1 MSYLYLPT
9 EQWRVDIFIGINL
22 SYLINQFLIQLFV
35 GIFPHSQCKA
45 VSFQEMDLG
54 KSSAFEKWGFQL
66 ELFLQRRFTSIG
78 YCKYKEVLTYFLFV
92 SRKFRYKTVG
102 TTYPKW

>member
-1 MSYLYLPT
+1 MSYLYQLNSGGLIYLL
-9 EQWRVDIFIGINL
+9 ELIFPI
-22 SYLINQFLIQLFV
+22 LINQFLIQLFV